1 MRYTKLNHAAR
12 VSIAEKQI
20 KRMILV
26 LNVSSLH
33 VFLCRCKSIFL
44 EFLFV
49 VNTGKNEHFLYEVQT
64 KKIGSYMTEN
74 DFKISQKCNNKFSLI
89 RIIFQK
95 FVSKQYCFLDTYL
108 PLTFCTQRRSTLF
121 NILKTARHFQMK
133 LEQCKQS
140 TN

>member
-1 MRYTKLNHAAR
+1 MRYTKLHHAAR

-26 LNVSSLH
+26 LNVSCLH
-33 VFLCRCKSIFL
+33 VFFRRCKSIFL

-49 VNTGKNEHFLYEVQT
+49 VNTGKNEHFFYEVQT

-74 DFKISQKCNNKFSLI
+74 DSKISQKCNNKFFLI

-108 PLTFCTQRRSTLF
+108 PLTFH
-121 NILKTARHFQMK
+121 A
-133 LEQCKQS
+133 
-140 TN
+140 